1 MSFISLSTVCI
12 NTITHPIDILQAALH
27 LPNVLVAP
35 SPFLYSASNNRA
47 MLLTDHTLFPSLA
60 QAGWITAGCGKTF
73 HPGSPPNWDSAY
85 SWTLKPGGGAGELM
99 FPYVDPNEQ
108 IAAQGTLLTPTQ
120 AAGNLDNASGACCAP
135 GTMATLAH
143 GELFGEPSAHTK
155 CEGAH
160 PDLRVLD
167 TTVCDAVGEDTT
179 DYKVSLHT
187 QARAR
192 AHTHTHKHTHTH
204 RHTDTHTHRHTAHT
218 HTHTHARARAHTHT
232 HTLADCVYR
241 HRPTSEPHR
250 SRTTLVSRCWTSQAP
265 SVLANPTGGAGALP
279 RSSAAQPPPRA
290 PRHAASGICV
300 VRLPPGEIV
309 VQNRHAVAQLALAT
323 LGSLSGRLARS
334 PCYLFTYTAKRCVP
348 VMS

>member
-204 RHTDTHTHRHTAHT
+204 TQTHTHTHTHRT
-218 HTHTHARARAHTHT
+218 HTHTHARARARTHTHT
-232 HTLADCVYR
+232 HTCRLRLSPSTDFRTSPLSDDPGFSLLDFTSPIRTGQSHWRSGSATSIFRCPTTAS
-241 HRPTSEPHR
+241 RPKACRQWHLCRAITSR
-250 SRTTLVSRCWTSQAP
+250 
-265 SVLANPTGGAGALP
+265 
-279 RSSAAQPPPRA
+279 
-290 PRHAASGICV
+290 
-300 VRLPPGEIV
+300 
-309 VQNRHAVAQLALAT
+309 
-323 LGSLSGRLARS
+323 
-334 PCYLFTYTAKRCVP
+334 
-348 VMS
+348 